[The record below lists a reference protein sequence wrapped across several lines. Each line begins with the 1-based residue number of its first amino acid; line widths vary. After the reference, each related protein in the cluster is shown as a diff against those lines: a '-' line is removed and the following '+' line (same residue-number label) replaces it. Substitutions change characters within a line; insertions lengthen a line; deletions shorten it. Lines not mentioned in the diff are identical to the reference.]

1 MLHTV
6 LKLEDE
12 ETFFNSF
19 HESNIVLILK
29 PDKNITIKENDT
41 QAKDFIKIMQ
51 IQACNISKGNQSIMT
66 K

>member
-6 LKLEDE
+6 LKIED
-12 ETFFNSF
+12 SF
-19 HESNIVLILK
+19 HESNIVLISK
-29 PDKNITIKENDT
+29 PDKNIAIKENDT

-51 IQACNISKGNQSIMT
+51 IKTCNISKGNQSIMT